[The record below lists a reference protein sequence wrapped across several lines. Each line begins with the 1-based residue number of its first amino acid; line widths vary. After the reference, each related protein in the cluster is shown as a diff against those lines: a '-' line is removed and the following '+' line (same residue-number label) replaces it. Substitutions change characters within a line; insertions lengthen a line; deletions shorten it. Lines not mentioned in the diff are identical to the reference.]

1 MKNHILL
8 VDDEPSSALLVPR
21 VLAAAGFSVT
31 HATTG
36 EAALRAARTAEHDLI
51 ILELLLPDMP
61 GERVLVEVLTNRP
74 GSRVLVLSSVTDIAA
89 RVAVFNDGA
98 VDFLAKPFATAEL
111 VARVRARIRD
121 DHTTAASST
130 APVR

>member
-1 MKNHILL
+1 MKDQILL
-8 VDDEPSSALLVPR
+8 VDDEPSIALLVSR
-21 VLAAAGFSVT
+21 ALNAAGFGVT

-36 EAALRAARTAEHDLI
+36 QAALRAARTVDHDLI

-61 GERVLVEVLTNRP
+61 GERVLAEVMTIRP

-89 RVAVFNDGA
+89 RVAVLDGGA
-98 VDFLAKPFATAEL
+98 VDFLAKPFAKAEL

-121 DHTTAASST
+121 DHTTPTSST